1 MVRCLDLVKHVKK
14 TQRRINSED
23 GNEVGRN
30 ITYKQDF
37 YNNCGPCGGEV
48 GRVDEKKRY
57 AGRKGSGRDGEA
69 TCHRKWV
76 QRASS

>member
-14 TQRRINSED
+14 TQRRINSEV

-30 ITYKQDF
+30 ITYKQDL

-48 GRVDEKKRY
+48 GRVDEKEKICRQERIRERRRGY
-57 AGRKGSGRDGEA
+57 MPQKMGSA
-69 TCHRKWV
+69 
-76 QRASS
+76 